1 MECIICLET
10 DAKKISVTS
19 PTLDSILKLLERSRQ
34 RAPYMDNSVM
44 DFVERTR
51 DLNPEDL
58 LAKNASYHKLLRRH
72 CKQHQN
78 RSCRETVP

>member
-72 CKQHQN
+72 GKQHQN